1 VIFGGRRPALA
12 PDPDLIR
19 SLAKLLD
26 ETGLTEIECSAGD
39 QRIRV
44 SRQTGAP
51 AAAASPSPAIVEKS
65 GTPVP
70 TPFSAATNGV
80 GHPGAN
86 GANGHDHPGTL
97 KAPLVGIAYLA
108 AEPGSPPYVRVGDTV
123 TEGQTLM
130 IIEAMKVMNQ
140 IRSPRAGRISQVYV
154 NDAEPVEY
162 GMALMLIE

>member
-1 VIFGGRRPALA
+1 MVKLGWRGHGNTLA
-12 PDPDLIR
+12 PDPNLIR

-26 ETGLTEIECSAGD
+26 ETGLTEIECSSGD

-44 SRQTGAP
+44 AKQGSAPAIAVAAPSALVERPTPSPAPGP
-51 AAAASPSPAIVEKS
+51 AAA
-65 GTPVP
+65 
-70 TPFSAATNGV
+70 NGA

-86 GANGHDHPGTL
+86 GHDLPGTL

-108 AEPGSPPYVRVGDTV
+108 AEPGASPYVRVGDTV

-140 IRSPRAGRISQVYV
+140 IRAPRA
-154 NDAEPVEY
+154 
-162 GMALMLIE
+162 

>member
-1 VIFGGRRPALA
+1 VRFGGRLPPLA

-26 ETGLTEIECSAGD
+26 ETGLTEIECSSGD

-44 SRQTGAP
+44 SKQASAP
-51 AAAASPSPAIVEKS
+51 AVAVSSSPAAEK
-65 GTPVP
+65 PAP
-70 TPFSAATNGV
+70 TPPLAGTNGA
-80 GHPGAN
+80 GHPD
-86 GANGHDHPGTL
+86 ANGHDHPGTL

-108 AEPGSPPYVRVGDTV
+108 AEPGSAPYVKVGDTV
-123 TEGQTLM
+123 AEGQTLM

-140 IRSPRAGRISQVYV
+140 IRAPRSGRVSRVYV
-154 NDAEPVEY
+154 GDAEPVEY

>member
-1 VIFGGRRPALA
+1 MIFGGRRPALA

-44 SRQTGAP
+44 SRQ
-51 AAAASPSPAIVEKS
+51 AAVSPVIAASAPLPAVAQPAPPPPPGS
-65 GTPVP
+65 
-70 TPFSAATNGV
+70 NGV
-80 GHPGAN
+80 GHPA
-86 GANGHDHPGTL
+86 ANGHDHPGTL

-108 AEPGSPPYVRVGDTV
+108 AEPGAPPYVRVGDTV
-123 TEGQTLM
+123 AEGQTLM

-140 IRSPRAGRISQVYV
+140 IRAPRPGRVSRVYIA
-154 NDAEPVEY
+154 DAEPVEY
-162 GMALMLIE
+162 GTALMLIE

>member
-1 VIFGGRRPALA
+1 MIFGDRRPALA

-44 SRQTGAP
+44 SRQLAASTVAASASPALAEKPAAP
-51 AAAASPSPAIVEKS
+51 ALAP
-65 GTPVP
+65 G
-70 TPFSAATNGV
+70 TNGA
-80 GHPGAN
+80 GHPGPN

-108 AEPGSPPYVRVGDTV
+108 AEPGAPPYVRVGDTV
-123 TEGQTLM
+123 AVGQTLM

-140 IRSPRAGRISQVYV
+140 IRAPRAGRVSQVYV
-154 NDAEPVEY
+154 SDTDPVEY

>member
-1 VIFGGRRPALA
+1 MKLGGRRPPLA

-26 ETGLTEIECSAGD
+26 ETGLTEIEYAVGD
-39 QRIRV
+39 QRIHV
-44 SRQTGAP
+44 SRNVAAP
-51 AAAASPSPAIVEKS
+51 AAAISQHPAADKPASPAPPP
-65 GTPVP
+65 G
-70 TPFSAATNGV
+70 TNGA

-86 GANGHDHPGTL
+86 GHDSPGTL

-108 AEPGSPPYVRVGDTV
+108 AEPGQPPYVQVGDTV

-140 IRSPRAGRISQVYV
+140 IRAPRAGRVSQVYV
-154 NDAEPVEY
+154 SDAEPVEY

>member
-1 VIFGGRRPALA
+1 MRFGGRRIPLA
-12 PDPDLIR
+12 PDPNLIR

-26 ETGLTEIECSAGD
+26 ETGLTEIECSSGD

-44 SRQTGAP
+44 SRQTSPP
-51 AAAASPSPAIVEKS
+51 AIAVSPASASAEKLTLS
-65 GTPVP
+65 PAP
-70 TPFSAATNGV
+70 TPPAGSNGA
-80 GHPGAN
+80 GHP

-108 AEPGSPPYVRVGDTV
+108 AEPGGPPYVKVGDTV

-140 IRSPRAGRISQVYV
+140 IRAPRAGRISRVYIG
-154 NDAEPVEY
+154 DADPVEY
-162 GMALMLIE
+162 GTALMLIE

>member
-1 VIFGGRRPALA
+1 MKFGGRRSVLA

-44 SRQTGAP
+44 SRQV
-51 AAAASPSPAIVEKS
+51 AAAASVVAAPSP
-65 GTPVP
+65 TPLP
-70 TPFSAATNGV
+70 AQAAA
-80 GHPGAN
+80 PAPAGAN
-86 GANGHDHPGTL
+86 GAAHPGANGHDHPGTL

-108 AEPGSPPYVRVGDTV
+108 AEPGASPYVRIGDTV
-123 TEGQTLM
+123 TAGQTLM

-140 IRSPRAGRISQVYV
+140 IRAPRAGRISRVYV

-162 GMALMLIE
+162 GTALMLIE

>member
-1 VIFGGRRPALA
+1 MRLGGRRPPLA

-26 ETGLTEIECSAGD
+26 ETGLTEIECAAGD

-44 SRQTGAP
+44 SRQVGAAPPAP
-51 AAAASPSPAIVEKS
+51 APAVAIE
-65 GTPVP
+65 TPAP
-70 TPFSAATNGV
+70 API
-80 GHPGAN
+80 GAN
-86 GANGHDHPGTL
+86 GAGRPGANGHDQPGML

-108 AEPGSPPYVRVGDTV
+108 AEPGAPPYVRVGDTV

-140 IRSPRAGRISQVYV
+140 IRAPRAGRVSRVYIS
-154 NDAEPVEY
+154 DAEPVEY
-162 GMALMLIE
+162 GTALMLIE

>member
-26 ETGLTEIECSAGD
+26 EAGLTEIEVAAGD

-44 SRQTGAP
+44 SRQVASSTVTSVGAAP
-51 AAAASPSPAIVEKS
+51 AVVEK
-65 GTPVP
+65 P
-70 TPFSAATNGV
+70 AAPAPAPGTNGAS
-80 GHPGAN
+80 HPGAN

-108 AEPGSPPYVRVGDTV
+108 AEPGAPPYVRVGDTV

-140 IRSPRAGRISQVYV
+140 IRAPRSGRLSQVYIS
-154 NDAEPVEY
+154 DSEPVEY

>member
-1 VIFGGRRPALA
+1 VRIGGRRPPLA

-26 ETGLTEIECSAGD
+26 ETGLTEIECSSGD

-44 SRQTGAP
+44 SKQATAPAIAVGGPP
-51 AAAASPSPAIVEKS
+51 AAAEKPAPAPPTGASGA
-65 GTPVP
+65 
-70 TPFSAATNGV
+70 
-80 GHPGAN
+80 GHP

-108 AEPGSPPYVRVGDTV
+108 ADPGSPPYVKVGDTV
-123 TEGQTLM
+123 AEGQTLM

-140 IRSPRAGRISQVYV
+140 IRAPRSGRVSRVYV
-154 NDAEPVEY
+154 GDAEPVEY
-162 GMALMLIE
+162 GTALMLIE

>member
-1 VIFGGRRPALA
+1 MKLGGRRPLLA

-26 ETGLTEIECSAGD
+26 ETGLSEIEYAVGD
-39 QRIRV
+39 QRIHVARHV
-44 SRQTGAP
+44 AAPQVAVAAPPQPVAAEKPAAP
-51 AAAASPSPAIVEKS
+51 APGS
-65 GTPVP
+65 
-70 TPFSAATNGV
+70 NGA
-80 GHPGAN
+80 GHP

-108 AEPGSPPYVRVGDTV
+108 AEPGQPPYVRVGDTV

-140 IRSPRAGRISQVYV
+140 IRAPRAGRVSRVYV
-154 NDAEPVEY
+154 SDSEPVEY
-162 GMALMLIE
+162 GTALMLIE

>member
-1 VIFGGRRPALA
+1 VKFGGRHTRLA

-44 SRQTGAP
+44 ARQPSTPFAAAGPHLPAP
-51 AAAASPSPAIVEKS
+51 AEKPAPVAAPAP
-65 GTPVP
+65 G
-70 TPFSAATNGV
+70 TNGAT
-80 GHPGAN
+80 PPA
-86 GANGHDHPGTL
+86 ANGHDHPGTL

-108 AEPGSPPYVRVGDTV
+108 AEPGAAPYVKVGDTV
-123 TEGQTLM
+123 AEGQTLM

-140 IRSPRAGRISQVYV
+140 IRSPRAGRVSRVYIG
-154 NDAEPVEY
+154 DAEPVEY
-162 GMALMLIE
+162 GAALMLIE

>member
-1 VIFGGRRPALA
+1 MIFGGRPPLA

-26 ETGLTEIECSAGD
+26 EAGLTEIEVSAGD

-44 SRQTGAP
+44 SRQVASSTAAVTSATPTIVEKPVAP
-51 AAAASPSPAIVEKS
+51 AAAPAP
-65 GTPVP
+65 G
-70 TPFSAATNGV
+70 TNGAS
-80 GHPGAN
+80 HPGTN
-86 GANGHDHPGTL
+86 GASGHDHPGTL

-108 AEPGSPPYVRVGDTV
+108 AEPGAPPYVRVGDTV

-140 IRSPRAGRISQVYV
+140 IRAPRAGRVSQVYIS
-154 NDAEPVEY
+154 DSEPVEY

>member
-1 VIFGGRRPALA
+1 VRFIGRRAQLA

-19 SLAKLLD
+19 SLARLLD

-44 SRQTGAP
+44 SRQA
-51 AAAASPSPAIVEKS
+51 AAAASAPVQQATPPPAAAP
-65 GTPVP
+65 GPP
-70 TPFSAATNGV
+70 TLAPGTNGA
-80 GHPGAN
+80 GHPA
-86 GANGHDHPGTL
+86 ANGHDHPGVL

-108 AEPGSPPYVRVGDTV
+108 AEPGASPYVRVGDTV

-140 IRSPRAGRISQVYV
+140 IRAPRAGRVGRVYV
-154 NDAEPVEY
+154 ADAEPVEY
-162 GMALMLIE
+162 GTALMLIE

>member
-1 VIFGGRRPALA
+1 VIFGGRPALA

-44 SRQTGAP
+44 SRQVAASTPAASAAPVVVEKPAAP
-51 AAAASPSPAIVEKS
+51 AAAP
-65 GTPVP
+65 
-70 TPFSAATNGV
+70 ATNGAS
-80 GHPGAN
+80 HPGAN

-108 AEPGSPPYVRVGDTV
+108 AEPGAPPYVRVGDTV
-123 TEGQTLM
+123 TAGQTLM

-140 IRSPRAGRISQVYV
+140 IRAPRAGRVSQVYIS
-154 NDAEPVEY
+154 DSEPVEY